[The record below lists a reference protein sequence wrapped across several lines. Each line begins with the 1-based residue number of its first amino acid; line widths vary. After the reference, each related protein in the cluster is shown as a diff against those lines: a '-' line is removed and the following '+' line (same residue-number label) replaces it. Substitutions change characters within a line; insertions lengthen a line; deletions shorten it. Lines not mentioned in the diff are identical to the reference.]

1 MLNIKNIE
9 EEEKCVWDTGP
20 SGLVLVVAR
29 SVRFNPRV
37 LALPLLAEISQ
48 VMAFSH
54 AEIVNLR
61 NSDCLVL

>member
-1 MLNIKNIE
+1 MLNIKNI

-20 SGLVLVVAR
+20 SGLVLVIAR
-29 SVRFNPRV
+29 SVRSNPQV
-37 LALPLLAEISQ
+37 LALPLLARIPQ
-48 VMAFSH
+48 VMACSH